1 MEPVIHRSR
10 AFSIVELLV
19 VIAIIS
25 ILMAITVPAV
35 SSMIENT
42 NIARGAQ
49 LIESQIQLA
58 RQLAS
63 SKNRPVEVR
72 FIKVPAQSTNG
83 LSAIQLWQMDPPSGT
98 NASQARPLAR
108 AEMLPTAIC
117 ISEDAG
123 TASRLFAKCG
133 ITNSMPSG
141 APLSGSA
148 YAAFQVYPSGLLSP
162 YVDMHAAYVAVVPAR
177 NAKDPALPGNFAT
190 IQINPM
196 TGTPSTYR
204 P

>member
-1 MEPVIHRSR
+1 MEPVIVRPR

-25 ILMAITVPAV
+25 ILMALTVPAV
-35 SSMIENT
+35 SSLIENT
-42 NIARGAQ
+42 NVTRGAQ
-49 LIESQIQLA
+49 LVESQIQLA

-63 SKNRPVEVR
+63 SRNRPVEVR
-72 FIKVPAQSTNG
+72 LIKVPAQSADG
-83 LSAIQLWQMDPPSGT
+83 VSAIQLWQMDPPSGA
-98 NASQARPLAR
+98 NAAQARPLTR

-117 ISEDAG
+117 ISEDA
-123 TASRLFAKCG
+123 TAASRLFAKCG
-133 ITNSMPSG
+133 FTNSIPSG
-141 APLSGSA
+141 SPLSGSS
-148 YAAFQVYPSGLLSP
+148 YAAFQIFPSGLLSP
-162 YVDMHAAYVAVVPAR
+162 YVDMQTAYVTVLPTR
-177 NAKDPALPGNFAT
+177 NAKETSLPRNYAI

>member
-1 MEPVIHRSR
+1 MEPVILRSR

-25 ILMAITVPAV
+25 ILMALTVPAV
-35 SSMIENT
+35 SSLIENT
-42 NIARGAQ
+42 NVTRGAQ
-49 LIESQIQLA
+49 LVESQIQLA

-63 SKNRPVEVR
+63 SRNRPVEVR
-72 FIKVPAQSTNG
+72 LIKVPAQSANG
-83 LSAIQLWQMDPPSGT
+83 VSAIQLWQMDPPSGD
-98 NASQARPLAR
+98 NAAQSRPLTR

-117 ISEDAG
+117 ISEDA
-123 TASRLFAKCG
+123 TAASRLFAKCG
-133 ITNSMPSG
+133 FTNSIPSG
-141 APLSGSA
+141 SPLSGSA
-148 YAAFQVYPSGLLSP
+148 YAAFQIFPSGLLSP
-162 YVDMHAAYVAVVPAR
+162 YVDMQAAYVTVLPTR
-177 NAKDPALPGNFAT
+177 NAKDTSLPRNYAI

>member
-1 MEPVIHRSR
+1 MEPMIQRFR

-19 VIAIIS
+19 VIAIMG
-25 ILMAITVPAV
+25 ILMALTVPSV

-42 NIARGAQ
+42 NVTRGAQ
-49 LIESQIQLA
+49 LVESQIQLA

-72 FIKVPAQSTNG
+72 FIKVPSQASNG
-83 LSAIQLWQMDPPSGT
+83 LSAIQLWQMDPPAGT
-98 NASQARPLAR
+98 SPSQARPLTR

-117 ISEDAG
+117 ISED
-123 TASRLFAKCG
+123 TVTSSRLLATCG
-133 ITNSMPSG
+133 LTNSMPSG
-141 APLSGSA
+141 APLSGNT
-148 YAAFQVYPSGLLSP
+148 YAAFQIFPSGLLSP
-162 YVDMHAAYVAVVPAR
+162 YVDMQKAYVTVLPVR
-177 NAKDPALPGNFAT
+177 NAKDTSLPRNYAT